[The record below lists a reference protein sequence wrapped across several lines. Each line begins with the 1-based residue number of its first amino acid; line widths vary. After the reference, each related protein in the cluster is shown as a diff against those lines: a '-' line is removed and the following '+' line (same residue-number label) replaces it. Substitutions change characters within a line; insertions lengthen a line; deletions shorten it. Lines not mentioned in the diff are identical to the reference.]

1 MSQIKSKERVAQRGE
16 VFTAEREVNAML
28 DLVKNELGN
37 PEKKERNDKFLLKQC
52 RRHVGWLHEKI
63 AGGVTKALSP
73 YDGRKMASMAKN
85 SVENEVQA
93 IRINGTIIGGMAGL
107 LFYLAVW
114 AGGIF

>member
-1 MSQIKSKERVAQRGE
+1 
-16 VFTAEREVNAML
+16 
-28 DLVKNELGN
+28 
-37 PEKKERNDKFLLKQC
+37 
-52 RRHVGWLHEKI
+52 
-63 AGGVTKALSP
+63 
-73 YDGRKMASMAKN
+73 MASMAKN

>member
-1 MSQIKSKERVAQRGE
+1 MGE
-16 VFTAEREVNAML
+16 PSGKCGKIPGRENTRPC
-28 DLVKNELGN
+28 KNELGN

-63 AGGVTKALSP
+63 ADGVTKALSP
-73 YDGRKMASMAKN
+73 YDGRKMASMAKK
-85 SVENEVQA
+85 SVQNEVQA

-114 AGGIF
+114 SGGIF

>member
-1 MSQIKSKERVAQRGE
+1 MTSEEATAWIHSRLTFGQRPGLMRVEALLKR
-16 VFTAEREVNAML
+16 M
-28 DLVKNELGN
+28 GN